1 MVAAA
6 APALVAAAKEDAG
19 CFPDSDP
26 AMEEED
32 RDSSVECIESSV
44 ASPSEP
50 DPWRTDDVDLFTFVP
65 EPDPVYGGR
74 GYWVEVEP
82 EVAAARR
89 GEAAGEAEPAPRTI
103 LRAMPV
109 GVVEPAV
116 DAAAAAG
123 SWRAP
128 LADDA
133 EPSEP
138 GSEPE
143 PEAVKVE
150 SEESEDPE
158 KEPAFGRAAAWLAQP
173 KKKEET
179 DDEEL
184 RAVLMSLLRRPRDAR
199 RTPRDPN

>member
-1 MVAAA
+1 MVAA

-44 ASPSEP
+44 EAPSEP

-89 GEAAGEAEPAPRTI
+89 AEAAGEAEPAPRTI

-109 GVVEPAV
+109 EVVEPAV

-128 LADDA
+128 LADDD

-143 PEAVKVE
+143 PDAAKIE
-150 SEESEDPE
+150 SEESDPE
-158 KEPAFGRAAAWLAQP
+158 REPGFGFGSAAAAWLEQP
-173 KKKEET
+173 KKEEESEMEDGAEIPVKACQT
-179 DDEEL
+179 DPPSTL
-184 RAVLMSLLRRPRDAR
+184 
-199 RTPRDPN
+199 

>member
-19 CFPDSDP
+19 CFPDFDP
-26 AMEEED
+26 SMVEED

-44 ASPSEP
+44 EAASEP
-50 DPWRTDDVDLFTFVP
+50 DPWRTEDVDLFTFMP
-65 EPDPVYGGR
+65 DADPVYGGR
-74 GYWVEVEP
+74 GYWIE
-82 EVAAARR
+82 AAAVMEAA
-89 GEAAGEAEPAPRTI
+89 GAAGEAEPAPRTI

-109 GVVEPAV
+109 GVVEPAA
-116 DAAAAAG
+116 DAAVAAG

-128 LADDA
+128 LADDS

-143 PEAVKVE
+143 PDAVKVE
-150 SEESEDPE
+150 VESDPE
-158 KEPAFGRAAAWLAQP
+158 QEPPFPFSRLTQP

-179 DDEEL
+179 DDEEMADGAEIPVPVKVKACQTDQPSTL
-184 RAVLMSLLRRPRDAR
+184 
-199 RTPRDPN
+199 

>member
-1 MVAAA
+1 
-6 APALVAAAKEDAG
+6 
-19 CFPDSDP
+19 
-26 AMEEED
+26 MEEED
-32 RDSSVECIESSV
+32 KDSSVEYVESS
-44 ASPSEP
+44 AEEADSEE

-65 EPDPVYGGR
+65 DPDPVYGGR
-74 GYWVEVEP
+74 GYWIQVEA

-89 GEAAGEAEPAPRTI
+89 AEAAGEAAPARTI

-109 GVVEPAV
+109 GVVEPAA
-116 DAAAAAG
+116 DAAAAAE

-128 LADDA
+128 LADDH

-143 PEAVKVE
+143 PDAAKIE

-173 KKKEET
+173 KKE
-179 DDEEL
+179 DEEMEDG
-184 RAVLMSLLRRPRDAR
+184 AEIPVPVKACQ
-199 RTPRDPN
+199 TDPPSTL

>member
-44 ASPSEP
+44 EAASEP
-50 DPWRTDDVDLFTFVP
+50 DPWRTEDVDLFTFMP
-65 EPDPVYGGR
+65 DPDPVYGGR
-74 GYWVEVEP
+74 GYWIE
-82 EVAAARR
+82 AAAVMEAA
-89 GEAAGEAEPAPRTI
+89 GAAGEAEPAPRTI

-109 GVVEPAV
+109 GVVEPAA
-116 DAAAAAG
+116 DAAVAAG

-128 LADDA
+128 LADDS

-150 SEESEDPE
+150 SGESDDPE
-158 KEPAFGRAAAWLAQP
+158 KEPAFGQAASWLTQP

-179 DDEEL
+179 DDEEMEDG
-184 RAVLMSLLRRPRDAR
+184 AEIPVPVKACQ
-199 RTPRDPN
+199 TDPPSTL